1 MSEDTPR
8 PEPSRPKRRW
18 WRVVLL
24 TALFCVLVALGG
36 AGAVVY
42 YFLHTPPETP
52 GHDVEVLI
60 PSGYPLVRLAE
71 QLEERKVVLDA
82 RAFLFLA
89 RYREAGGSIK
99 TGRFMVNTGWTPD
112 QVLDQLTKGRPYLER
127 ITLPEGLPW
136 WEVGRRLEAAGYVR
150 YADFA
155 TLIHDPAFL
164 RHWGIPFDS
173 AEGFLFPDTYL
184 IMRPL
189 ELNIDTARSVVGRLI
204 DTFWRKSAVV
214 WPEGRRPGPGGR
226 ELVRKIVTLA
236 SIVEKETS
244 VPSERR
250 RVAGVYENRLRRG
263 MLLQADPTVIYGI
276 GQDFVPP
283 LRRSQLNNVDNK
295 YNTYKHPGLPPGPIC
310 SPGLACL
317 KAALNPEEHRYLYF
331 VASGDGSHR
340 FNVSLSGH
348 NKDVRAYR
356 RQEREA
362 ATREKVTQQAEPEQA
377 GPKPDQPRQS
387 NSAREEALQQTAPPV
402 TESIQTKAK
411 PPVAEEVETRQ
422 DGNPA
427 QLTQDASPQTAES
440 APSEAAEQADGQSTT
455 PPQKATQP
463 TQSMDGQQPKTPQSA
478 FPAQPGAQDRQQPD
492 QNT

>member
-1 MSEDTPR
+1 MSGDAALLQP
-8 PEPSRPKRRW
+8 PRPKRRW
-18 WRVVLL
+18 WRAVLL
-24 TALFCVLVALGG
+24 VIAFLVVVALGG
-36 AGAVVY
+36 AGAAIY

-52 GHDVEVLI
+52 GRDVEVLI
-60 PSGYPLVRLAE
+60 PSGYPLAKLAE
-71 QLEERKVVLDA
+71 QLEDNKVVLDA
-82 RAFLFLA
+82 RAFLLLA
-89 RYREAGGSIK
+89 RYREVGSSIK

-112 QVLDQLTKGRPYLER
+112 KVLDQLTKGRPYLER
-127 ITLPEGLPW
+127 ITIPEGLPW

-150 YADFA
+150 YADFV

-189 ELNIDTARSVVGRLI
+189 ELNIDTARSVVGRLV
-204 DTFWRKSAVV
+204 DTFWRKSATI
-214 WPEGRRPGPGGR
+214 WPEGRRPGPAGR

-244 VPSERR
+244 VPSERS

-276 GQDFVPP
+276 GQEFVPP
-283 LRRSQLNNVDNK
+283 LRRSQLNNTDNR

-317 KAALNPEEHRYLYF
+317 KAAMNPEEHNYLYF

-340 FNVSLSGH
+340 FNTSLAGH

-356 RQEREA
+356 RQERSA
-362 ATREKVTQQAEPEQA
+362 ARQKTAQQAEPRQ
-377 GPKPDQPRQS
+377 PDVRP
-387 NSAREEALQQTAPPV
+387 
-402 TESIQTKAK
+402 
-411 PPVAEEVETRQ
+411 EEVPLPSVQ
-422 DGNPA
+422 S
-427 QLTQDASPQTAES
+427 ASPAASAQATSGQVEPQQDTPSADRTTQTEMQPS
-440 APSEAAEQADGQSTT
+440 ASQPPETPSASPVPTDDEDKSSISKEQ
-455 PPQKATQP
+455 
-463 TQSMDGQQPKTPQSA
+463 
-478 FPAQPGAQDRQQPD
+478 PA
-492 QNT
+492 

>member
-1 MSEDTPR
+1 MSEEAPLLQ
-8 PEPSRPKRRW
+8 PSRPQRRW
-18 WRVVLL
+18 WRAVLL
-24 TALFCVLVALGG
+24 LMAFCLFVALGG

-52 GHDVEVLI
+52 GRDVEVLI
-60 PSGYPLVRLAE
+60 PSGYPLAKLAE

-82 RAFLFLA
+82 QAFLLLA

-112 QVLDQLTKGRPYLER
+112 QVLEQLTKGRPYLER

-136 WEVGRRLEAAGYVR
+136 WEVGKRLEAAGYVR
-150 YADFA
+150 YADFV

-189 ELNIDTARSVVGRLI
+189 ELNMDTARSVVGRLI
-204 DTFWRKSAVV
+204 DTFWRKTAAI
-214 WPEGRRPGPGGR
+214 WPEGRRPGPDGR

-276 GQDFVPP
+276 GQAFVPP
-283 LRRSQLNNVDNK
+283 LRRSQLNDTGNT
-295 YNTYKHPGLPPGPIC
+295 YNTYKRPGLPPGPIC

-317 KAALNPEEHRYLYF
+317 KAAQDPEAHNYLYF

-340 FNVSLSGH
+340 FNTSLSGH

-356 RQEREA
+356 RQERETA
-362 ATREKVTQQAEPEQA
+362 REKAAQQAAIQERQA
-377 GPKPDQPRQS
+377 G
-387 NSAREEALQQTAPPV
+387 QQ
-402 TESIQTKAK
+402 EK
-411 PPVAEEVETRQ
+411 
-422 DGNPA
+422 
-427 QLTQDASPQTAES
+427 
-440 APSEAAEQADGQSTT
+440 
-455 PPQKATQP
+455 
-463 TQSMDGQQPKTPQSA
+463 
-478 FPAQPGAQDRQQPD
+478 PAQPAQGAKPQAPDIASPVETKPADRPAIPLQTEETASVAGGSAGQQGVQQTGTPQPVVQESQAEQDEKSAQPVQRAKLQAPD
-492 QNT
+492 AALPAGTE